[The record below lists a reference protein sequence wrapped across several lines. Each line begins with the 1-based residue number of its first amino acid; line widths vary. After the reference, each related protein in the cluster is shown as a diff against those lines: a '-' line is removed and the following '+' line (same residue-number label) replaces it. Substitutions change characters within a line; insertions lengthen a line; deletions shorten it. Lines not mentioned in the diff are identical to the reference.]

1 MERARE
7 YAFLVYAVVVAAV
20 YAIVH
25 DQITVTI
32 SPEYFVYGKGVT
44 AASLRWGAALVAVR
58 ASIATGLLAGT
69 ALLVAN
75 APRGPRAWGR
85 LAYAELARLTLI
97 PLATAVAGATIAGAV
112 NAHARIGEAAA
123 LSLGVPVERVPNF
136 VTVWAVHFGSYAGAL
151 LGIAASTALV
161 LVRRRSVAVGE

>member
-1 MERARE
+1 
-7 YAFLVYAVVVAAV
+7 
-20 YAIVH
+20 
-25 DQITVTI
+25 
-32 SPEYFVYGKGVT
+32 
-44 AASLRWGAALVAVR
+44 LVAVR

-75 APRGPRAWGR
+75 AARGPKASGG
-85 LAYAELARLTLI
+85 LADAELARLTLI
-97 PLATAVAGATIAGAV
+97 PLATAVAGATIAGTV

-123 LSLGVPVERVPNF
+123 LSLGVPVERVANF

-161 LVRRRSVAVGE
+161 LVRRRSIAVGE